1 MRLKKIIFLSILLSL
16 TSFLSKAAV
25 DRDAKIKA
33 SLIFKFSHTIEWKN
47 PKELSDFRIGILGA
61 SDNVVNELRRITNRK
76 KEGKFLIR
84 IIVFK
89 SIAEVTQTEILFVD
103 KAKFKNFSLSDLKG
117 HTLLITDNSLDV
129 NQSMLSFIE
138 GNKKLNFEIN
148 KANIQNAGLKLTSGF
163 VGLAKK
169 TIRISDDNMDD
180 FDFENE
186 GENASTSQN
195 SNTTSVTNAV
205 VETQPQTAAEAR
217 KNRKNDRKQLNNN
230 SSTASQEAFQKR
242 EAEIKKKE
250 TEINAQMN
258 EVLSKKELLDQQ
270 LKSETLSPEEKLK
283 LQEVKIDLTKQE
295 YGLRENVVNTKKQ
308 EYENLQQEL
317 EKLNTKYLTVIKE
330 LNLQKVLNI
339 MIVAMIGFIIVALFV
354 VYRNYRSKLAAN
366 LLLEAQKLEISN
378 QKQII
383 EEKNHEVLDS
393 INYSKRIQ
401 AAILPDL
408 HEMKENLKDFFIL
421 YKPKDIVSGDFYYYN
436 KVNDTVFLA
445 AADCTGHG
453 VPGAFMS
460 LVGSKEAKIA
470 NSKYEAPGL
479 ILKSLNNGVKETLKQ
494 SNEEATGDG
503 IDIALIRLKN
513 TQVTYAGANRP
524 LWIIKKN
531 SFHIIEI
538 KPTKN
543 AIAGFTKANHE
554 FEEHTI
560 DLEKGDCIYL
570 FSDGYADQF
579 GGEKNKKLT
588 TKRFKDF
595 LLTVKNHNMPDQ
607 KKELQKFVEKWQG
620 ANEQVDDILVIG
632 IRL

>member
-1 MRLKKIIFLSILLSL
+1 MKVKEYLLFFIVILLAALES
-16 TSFLSKAAV
+16 SAAV
-25 DRDAKIKA
+25 DRDSKVKA
-33 SLIFKFSHTIEWKN
+33 SLIYKFSHTIEWKN
-47 PKELSDFRIGILGA
+47 PKELTDFRIGLLGA
-61 SDNVVNELRRITNRK
+61 SENVVTELSRICNRK

-84 IIVFK
+84 IMVFK
-89 SIAEVTQTEILFVD
+89 SISEISQTEVLYVD
-103 KAKFKNFSLSDLKG
+103 VAKFRNFALSDLKG
-117 HTLLITDNSLDV
+117 HTLLITDNNLDLSR
-129 NQSMLSFIE
+129 SMLTFIE

-148 KANIQNAGLKLTSGF
+148 KENIQNAGLKLTGGF

-180 FDFENE
+180 FDLEDD
-186 GENASTSQN
+186 ASTTDN
-195 SNTTSVTNAV
+195 SSSVSAVTPPV
-205 VETQPQTAAEAR
+205 VESTTNTAEQEAR
-217 KNRKNDRKQLNNN
+217 TSKKLEKRPATK
-230 SSTASQEAFQKR
+230 SPSTSSQEEFQKR

-250 TEINAQMN
+250 TEINSQMN
-258 EVLSKKELLDQQ
+258 EVLSKKERLDQQ
-270 LKSETLSPEEKLK
+270 LKSETLSPEEKIK

-295 YGLRENVVNTKKQ
+295 YGLRENVVKNKKQ

-339 MIVAMIGFIIVALFV
+339 MIVAMIGFIIIALFV

-366 LLLEAQKLEISN
+366 LLLEAQKVEISA

-401 AAILPDL
+401 SAILPDISDMEKSL
-408 HEMKENLKDFFIL
+408 KEFFIL

-436 KVNDTVFLA
+436 KINDNVYVA

-470 NSKYEAPGL
+470 NTKYEAPGL

-494 SNEEATGDG
+494 GNEEATGDG
-503 IDIALIRLKN
+503 IDIALIRIKN
-513 TQVTYAGANRP
+513 TQITYSGANRP

-531 SFHIIEI
+531 SFNIIEI
-538 KPTKN
+538 KATKN
-543 AIAGFTKANHE
+543 AIGGYTKANHE

-560 DLEKGDCIYL
+560 DLEKGDCLYL

-579 GGEKNKKLT
+579 GGDKNKKLT

-595 LLTVKNHNMPDQ
+595 LVTVKSHTMLEQ
-607 KKELQKFVEKWQG
+607 KSELQKFVEKWQG
-620 ANEQVDDILVIG
+620 HNEQVDDILVIG
-632 IRL
+632 IRI